1 MSSIAPKK
9 RPVGVRFLHKIACYF
24 LDLCVVLLGV
34 SYGNNSPFRRLMCVR
49 LKLIFTILCN
59 QVERYFPC
67 TIVMLKRKKVFISWH
82 CPHCII
88 LLLNIIY
95 SIAHCCAP
103 CNISSGHQK
112 DVFGNIKKKH
122 SKRNCLLC
130 IIADCRERPNKRN
143 CLLCIIADCQERS
156 NKYAEIYSLID
167 SFTGS

>member
-112 DVFGNIKKKH
+112 DVFGNIRKKTFQKKLLVMYHRRLPRKAKQKKLLVMYH
-122 SKRNCLLC
+122 SRLPRKVKQIRWNLLT
-130 IIADCRERPNKRN
+130 DR
-143 CLLCIIADCQERS
+143 
-156 NKYAEIYSLID
+156 
-167 SFTGS
+167 